1 MSTPDVSN
9 PKLRV
14 LILQCRDLHDP
25 MADHEI
31 TCIKK
36 KFQNTANEVTVHNV
50 VASAPNSELLDTD
63 AMIIGGSGAY
73 SVHAP
78 ECQSWVGPTCQFIEE
93 ALKRTVPGFGIC
105 FGHQL
110 LGQVL
115 GSEVITS
122 SEHTEI
128 GTVELD
134 LTTLGSDDPVFGK
147 LPRRF
152 TAQTGHS
159 DHVQT
164 VPSGTVL
171 MAQGDLVL
179 TQAFRVEGTKF
190 YSTQFHPDMTGAQ
203 ARERYI
209 AYHHKLQAVT
219 PKATVAEAEKF
230 ELDRDD
236 ACTLLGNFI
245 ESVADLNT
253 RA

>member
-1 MSTPDVSN
+1 MSIPDVSN
-9 PKLRV
+9 PALSI
-14 LILQCRDLHDP
+14 LILQCRDLDDP

-31 TCIKK
+31 DCIKK
-36 KFQNTANEVTVHNV
+36 KFQNTATQVKVHNV
-50 VASAPNSELLDTD
+50 VGSAPTQDLLDTD
-63 AMIIGGSGAY
+63 ALIIGGSGAY
-73 SVHAP
+73 SVHAQ
-78 ECQSWVGPTCQFIEE
+78 ECQHWVEPTCTFIEQ
-93 ALKRTVPGFGIC
+93 ALKQNLPGFGIC

-110 LGQVL
+110 LGKVL
-115 GSEVITS
+115 GSEVVTS

-134 LTTLGSDDPVFGK
+134 LTPQGTSDPVFGK
-147 LPRRF
+147 LPNRF

-164 VPSGTVL
+164 LPAGTVL
-171 MAQGDLVL
+171 MAQGGLVE
-179 TQAFRVEGTKF
+179 TQAFRIEGTQF

-219 PKATVAEAEKF
+219 PTATVEEAQKF

-236 ACTLLGNFI
+236 ACSLLGNFI
-245 ESVADLNT
+245 DSIADKSGT
-253 RA
+253 A